1 MRGVFATRRAFAV
14 GWNAESGAAFKAAAN
29 GPRKGILEYT
39 EDEIVSSDIIGN
51 PHSCVFDAKSTVV
64 LGPRMVKILGWY
76 DNEWAYSVRCVDL
89 MARMGG

>member
-1 MRGVFATRRAFAV
+1 MNAVFGT
-14 GWNAESGAAFKAAAN
+14 EAN
-29 GPRKGILEYT
+29 GPMKGILEYT

-51 PHSCVFDAKSTVV
+51 PHSCVFDAKSTMV
-64 LGPRMVKILGWY
+64 LGTRMVKILGWY